1 MSVSSEEKKRSG
13 LHSSSDHSSGMVV
26 GGNHV
31 APSTLFLIQKRIT
44 LFVILKETNEEV
56 EGHRV
61 GRGKEWRRKKREL
74 WIVLHLILG
83 APHIWGSLP
92 RILQPL
98 GE

>member
-1 MSVSSEEKKRSG
+1 MSVSSEEKKRLG

-31 APSTLFLIQKRIT
+31 APSTLFLIQKRLT

-56 EGHRV
+56 ECNRV
-61 GRGKEWRRKKREL
+61 GRGKEWRRKKREF
-74 WIVLHLILG
+74 WIVLHLVLG

-92 RILQPL
+92 SYIAVT
-98 GE
+98 G